1 MSGSNFSTF
10 RNYAR
15 VQDAHDKAF
24 DKAFAIR
31 REAERLLKQKREAEQ
46 PRITVSSEKRNLPF

>member
-1 MSGSNFSTF
+1 MSGSNFPTF

-15 VQDAHDKAF
+15 VQESHDRAF
-24 DKAFAIR
+24 DRAFAIK
-31 REAERLLKQKREAEQ
+31 REAERILKLKRQAEQ